1 MTIDSW
7 IALVALIFGVAGPTV
22 ACSVLLYT
30 RVAKLELLIKLK
42 MDTIGKQLD
51 DLNQSQ
57 RDLWKQFGR
66 LEGRVDGVEK
76 SVAILGEHRRIK
88 DQG

>member
-1 MTIDSW
+1 MTTDNW
-7 IALVALIFGVAGPTV
+7 LALVAIVVGVIIPVVG
-22 ACSVLLYT
+22 CSVVLYT

-42 MDTIGKQLD
+42 MDDIGRQLE

-76 SVAILGEHRRIK
+76 NMAILSEQRRL
-88 DQG
+88 DRQG

>member
-1 MTIDSW
+1 MTIDNW
-7 IALVALIFGVAGPTV
+7 LALVAIMVGGIIPVV
-22 ACSVLLYT
+22 ACSAVLYT

-42 MDTIGKQLD
+42 MDDIGRQLE

-76 SVAILGEHRRIK
+76 NMAILSEHRRL
-88 DQG
+88 DRQG